1 MCVLLWFINQNKLS
15 DDTKRLETELS
26 ELTEKLNQTEATKSE
41 LVGQLDSLKSELE
54 LVKESRDQFELEK
67 EENSIKVLILK
78 FRKLTI
84 EDSSLDSSLAQTR
97 HRPEINWSEPPIT
110 KKHISSKNKNNP
122 RGQYNQFQL
131 TPSRLIIH
139 SNIT

>member
-1 MCVLLWFINQNKLS
+1 M
-15 DDTKRLETELS
+15 
-26 ELTEKLNQTEATKSE
+26 NQTEAAKTE

-84 EDSSLDSSLAQTR
+84 EDSLDSSLAQTR

-110 KKHISSKNKNNP
+110 KNISSKNNP
-122 RGQYNQFQL
+122 RGQYNEFQL

>member
-1 MCVLLWFINQNKLS
+1 M
-15 DDTKRLETELS
+15 S
-26 ELTEKLNQTEATKSE
+26 ELTEKLNQTEAAKTD

-84 EDSSLDSSLAQTR
+84 EDSLDSSLAQTR
-97 HRPEINWSEPPIT
+97 HRPEINWSEPPI
-110 KKHISSKNKNNP
+110 ISSISSIES
-122 RGQYNQFQL
+122 RDQYKFEL
-131 TPSRLIIH
+131 TPSRLIF
-139 SNIT
+139 

>member
-1 MCVLLWFINQNKLS
+1 M
-15 DDTKRLETELS
+15 S
-26 ELTEKLNQTEATKSE
+26 ELTEKLNQAEATKSE

-84 EDSSLDSSLAQTR
+84 EDSLDSSLAQTR

-110 KKHISSKNKNNP
+110 KNISSKNP
-122 RGQYNQFQL
+122 RGQYNEFQL

>member
-1 MCVLLWFINQNKLS
+1 M
-15 DDTKRLETELS
+15 S
-26 ELTEKLNQTEATKSE
+26 ELTEKLNQTEAAKTD

-67 EENSIKVLILK
+67 EENSRKVLILK

-84 EDSSLDSSLAQTR
+84 EDSMDSSLAQTR

-110 KKHISSKNKNNP
+110 ISSKFNP
-122 RGQYNQFQL
+122 RGQYNESFQL

-139 SNIT
+139 SKIT